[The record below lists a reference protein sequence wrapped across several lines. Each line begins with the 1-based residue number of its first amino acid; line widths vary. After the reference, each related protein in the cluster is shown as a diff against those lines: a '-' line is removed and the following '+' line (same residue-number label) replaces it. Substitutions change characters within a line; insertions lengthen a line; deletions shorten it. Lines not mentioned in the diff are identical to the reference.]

1 MSRRLLSASLIAF
14 FATTT
19 TLAVGG
25 SASASVPAKAPA
37 QASVAAKPSPPPPDN
52 NANPNNGP
60 GGFKRHGTQNCPHP
74 LKYPPLP
81 CSLLL
86 SKTQGPPGT
95 AVNIVGHGYTPN
107 CHVSIYFDATFL
119 RQLPTGGRGAFRGQ
133 IFVPKNATVG
143 KHVFSASDDC
153 ANFVLG
159 VDFNVTPPSS
169 SSSSSSLSAQVG
181 RVMPHNQSV
190 IWPVAGIGIAF
201 LLSGARLMI
210 VGRRRRSTV

>member
-1 MSRRLLSASLIAF
+1 MRCRAAMFTRCSVADSAENPTKGSHGQVQPIGSLRTVPPTAHWRLLMSRRLLSASLIAF

-95 AVNIVGHGYTPN
+95 AVNIVGPGYTPN
-107 CHVSIYFDATFL
+107 CHVSIYFDAPFL
-119 RQLPTGGRGAFRGQ
+119 RQL
-133 IFVPKNATVG
+133 
-143 KHVFSASDDC
+143 
-153 ANFVLG
+153 
-159 VDFNVTPPSS
+159 
-169 SSSSSSLSAQVG
+169 
-181 RVMPHNQSV
+181 
-190 IWPVAGIGIAF
+190 
-201 LLSGARLMI
+201 
-210 VGRRRRSTV
+210 